1 MSDAAEEHVNLQDL
15 IFSANG
21 AVGQGSDGHFYAL
34 SMSGDVY
41 CKSNTRKEAQLKLEE
56 AQRSPCW

>member
-1 MSDAAEEHVNLQDL
+1 MSDATEEQVNLQDL

-41 CKSNTRKEAQLKLEE
+41 CKSNTRK
-56 AQRSPCW
+56 